1 VLFQYGKATF
11 LLAERQFTS
20 CTFIP
25 GYLNAARSFAYKIAA
40 WIAIID
46 DSNHSQG
53 IQVAE

>member
-25 GYLNAARSFAYKIAA
+25 GYLNAARSFAYRIAA